1 MHSIRNKIVV
11 VFGATAI
18 LAVSGYLIFR
28 ARNLSPGFVSLHT
41 FLDDASGLMDG
52 TQVRLNG
59 IPVGYLD
66 SQKHTGSRDLRR
78 KVEFVIR
85 VQSKYLVDIPE
96 DSRVGMSSDNLL
108 GDLYIGIRA
117 GISKRHIQPGA
128 ELAAVQGQDIT
139 RLMANM
145 SRELDRLQDIA
156 ARADKLTAGID
167 RGEGNIGKVLKKA
180 PATSNSFSSELDTL
194 THDIQHGNG
203 TVTKLMYGDPLDAQ
217 LKSPMARMEAVSK
230 ALGETTA
237 KLSDFQKDV
246 DRATS
251 EFHALQDEMKRGSG
265 SLAKLDQL
273 QASFDAL
280 TTKASA
286 MMDRMN
292 SGQGTIG
299 QLQVNPQL
307 NEALAGTQREFQEL
321 AKGLKANPKKFI
333 SIRVF

>member
-1 MHSIRNKIVV
+1 MQPIRNKIVV
-11 VFGATAI
+11 VAGAAAI
-18 LAVSGYLIFR
+18 LAVSGYLLFR
-28 ARNLSPGFVSLHT
+28 ARNLSPGYVPLRT

-59 IPVGYLD
+59 LPVGYLD
-66 SQKHTGSRDLRR
+66 SQKLTNSRDPQR
-78 KVEFVIR
+78 KVEFVLR
-85 VQSKYLVDIPE
+85 VKSSYLSDIPE
-96 DSRVGMSSDNLL
+96 DSRVGLASDNLL
-108 GDLYIGIRA
+108 GDQFIGIRA
-117 GISKRHIQPGA
+117 GSSKRPIQPGA
-128 ELAAVQGQDIT
+128 ELAAVEGQDIT

-145 SRELDRLQDIA
+145 SRQLDRLQSIA
-156 ARADKLTAGID
+156 DRANKLTAGID
-167 RGEGNIGKVLKKA
+167 RGEGNIGKMLKKA
-180 PATSNSFSSELDTL
+180 PATSNTFSNEMDRL

-203 TVTKLMYGDPLDAQ
+203 TVTKLLYGDPLDAQ
-217 LKSPMARMEAVSK
+217 LKSPMDRMNVISK
-230 ALGETTA
+230 AIRDTTA
-237 KLSDFQKDV
+237 RLGDFQKDV

-251 EFHALQDEMKRGSG
+251 EFHSLQNEMKSGNG

-273 QASFDAL
+273 QARFDAL
-280 TTKASA
+280 STKAGT

-292 SGQGTIG
+292 SGQGTLG